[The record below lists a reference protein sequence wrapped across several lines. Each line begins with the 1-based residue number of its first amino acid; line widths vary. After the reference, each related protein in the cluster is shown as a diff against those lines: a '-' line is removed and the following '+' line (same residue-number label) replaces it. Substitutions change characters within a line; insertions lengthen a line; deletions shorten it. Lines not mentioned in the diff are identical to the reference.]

1 MQSRI
6 ETKATGN
13 SCQKFRRVVQKV
25 IVKYKSV
32 QDYGTRIGLH
42 FILHLAANI
51 GLAILAP
58 LFSNDAEILVDNREW
73 SLELKVILQN
83 GKHV

>member
-6 ETKATGN
+6 ETKTTGN

-25 IVKYKSV
+25 IVKYKCV

-51 GLAILAP
+51 GLAP
-58 LFSNDAEILVDNREW
+58 LFSNDAEILVDNWEW

-83 GKHV
+83 G